1 MKILYT
7 HFPKE
12 VTGILAQPNRE
23 LAYIILE
30 AKLLPK
36 PGILARIA
44 SIVAKM
50 NMRIL
55 SLSFTSRNDRRYITM
70 FVDLTESK
78 HSIEELVGKIKS
90 QAVSYTHL
98 TLPTKRIV

>member
-1 MKILYT
+1 
-7 HFPKE
+7 
-12 VTGILAQPNRE
+12 
-23 LAYIILE
+23 
-30 AKLLPK
+30 
-36 PGILARIA
+36 
-44 SIVAKM
+44 M

-90 QAVSYTHL
+90 QEFTV
-98 TLPTKRIV
+98 RIEYATPETPGLLIDRHSFP